1 MPLARAAGADGA
13 AAIDHDAAG
22 AVIGGFGAL
31 VAHAGQYGMSNQNN
45 ATVIGSS
52 GLRYRSKT
60 SGSPFADSKN
70 TRSCFK
76 CGRHRPPDQLRS
88 MKVLGRS
95 EMVCKPTCST
105 LP

>member
-1 MPLARAAGADGA
+1 
-13 AAIDHDAAG
+13 
-22 AVIGGFGAL
+22 
-31 VAHAGQYGMSNQNN
+31 MSSHNQT
-45 ATVIGSS
+45 TVIAAT

-76 CGRHRPPDQLRS
+76 CGRHRPPEQLRS
-88 MKVLGRS
+88 MKILSRT

-105 LP
+105 PP